1 MNDPSAPTHRSA
13 THAAVKPR
21 LLCVDDEPHVVEG
34 LALQLR
40 KRFQVSTSTSPRA
53 VIEKMKGGES
63 WDAIVSDL
71 RMPDVSG
78 VDLLREVRKLAPGT
92 ARILLTGYGDFS
104 SAVAAVNEAA
114 VHRFL
119 TKPCRPDQLSV
130 AIDEAL
136 LAVAEAT
143 HKEIDLK
150 VGKLATLGTMAG
162 SIGHEVGNLVN
173 ALNGSIALVRAQV
186 ERGALPTAE
195 EMVILETVKQRIG
208 EHASHLKNLAK
219 PRPMKM
225 ERLDLDALVRTAVQL
240 LEVAGILRGL
250 EVRYVPPTSATVHAV
265 VDHSSLEGVVV
276 NLLKNAAEA
285 VNQRAE
291 KEDDFEWSGRLT
303 VVVATAGEH
312 ATISVEDNG
321 CGMPPEVQKRVFER
335 FFTTKAPGKGTG
347 LGLAIAS
354 QTMKSLGGTISVESE
369 ENRFT
374 RFTLTLE
381 AAR

>member
-1 MNDPSAPTHRSA
+1 MNEPAPPLKRSAP
-13 THAAVKPR
+13 HAIHKPR
-21 LLCVDDEPHVVEG
+21 LLCVDDEPHVVEA

-40 KRFQVSTSTSPRA
+40 KRFLVSTSTSPRA
-53 VIEKMKGGES
+53 VIEKIKAGES

-78 VDLLREVRKLAPGT
+78 VDLLREVRQLAPST

-119 TKPCRPDQLSV
+119 TKPCKPDQLTT

-136 LAVAEAT
+136 TAVAEAT
-143 HKEIDLK
+143 HKEIDAK

-173 ALNGSIALVRAQV
+173 ALNGSIALVRANV
-186 ERGALPTAE
+186 ERGTLPSAE
-195 EMVILETVKQRIG
+195 EMVVLETVKQRIG

-219 PRPMKM
+219 PKPMKL
-225 ERLDLDALVRTAVQL
+225 ERLDLDELARTAVRL

-250 EVRYVPPTSATVHAV
+250 EVRYVPPLAPVHAV

-276 NLLKNAAEA
+276 NLLKNASEA
-285 VNQRAE
+285 VHERAE
-291 KEDDFEWSGRLT
+291 KEDDFDWSGRLT
-303 VVVATAGEH
+303 VSVTVDGPN
-312 ATISVEDNG
+312 ATIAVEDNG
-321 CGMPPEVQKRVFER
+321 CGMAPEIRKRVFES

-347 LGLAIAS
+347 LGLSIAS
-354 QTMKSLGGTISVESE
+354 QTMKSLGGTIGVESE
-369 ENRFT
+369 PNEFT
-374 RFTLTLE
+374 RFTLTMR
-381 AAR
+381 AA